1 MDLKEIKTFIENQFC
16 DEYEQIKQF
25 MDNVNEILDKLG
37 IDNKYK
43 SYNNFC
49 LDIEKNILQIVKET
63 NIENITTQLII
74 VALNT
79 MIKYKILE
87 DEHYEEK
94 IKNYFSNPELVI
106 DDINNLKI
114 KNLSKIEFFL
124 HL

>member
-114 KNLSKIEFFL
+114 KNLSKN
-124 HL
+124 